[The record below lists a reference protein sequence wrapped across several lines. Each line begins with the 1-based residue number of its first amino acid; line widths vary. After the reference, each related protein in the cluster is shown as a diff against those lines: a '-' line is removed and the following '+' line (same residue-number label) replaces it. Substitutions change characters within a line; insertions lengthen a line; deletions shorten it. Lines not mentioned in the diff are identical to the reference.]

1 MVNGPASE
9 GFEGVEV
16 QVGVR
21 YEPSSLAETRAV
33 LMIVSPEGGGFFYF
47 IYFFRVLMLA
57 CWIRKAT
64 IT

>member
-33 LMIVSPEGGGFFYF
+33 LMIVSPEGGGFLLFFLYF
-47 IYFFRVLMLA
+47 
-57 CWIRKAT
+57 
-64 IT
+64 